1 MNLYGTGL
9 RPFVTRPLIR
19 GMYTRERTVYKIWNI
34 HGDRSADREING
46 LQRVCGIR
54 GGLSARSPRLE
65 GKTNS
70 KQYFST
76 QCNDSS
82 RYSSSFLLAS
92 GAIFQSKRRLL
103 RERCDDRYLF
113 RVSFFFL
120 FSFTT
125 LLLSIT
131 IERRREGTNFKRNFR
146 VDRSQV
152 RIFNF

>member
-92 GAIFQSKRRLL
+92 GAIFQSKRRCCANDAMTVTCSVFL
-103 RERCDDRYLF
+103 
-113 RVSFFFL
+113 FFFFSLLQL
-120 FSFTT
+120 FYFQ
-125 LLLSIT
+125 LRLNDGEK
-131 IERRREGTNFKRNFR
+131 ERILNEIFALIVRR
-146 VDRSQV
+146 
-152 RIFNF
+152 